1 MTDPWLRGPIPGIP
15 ELLQPAAHA
24 FVLAKEDVDA
34 ATAGL
39 TADQLWA
46 QPGGITPLGFHLA
59 HLAGSTGRLLAY
71 GRGEALSD
79 AQREQLSREKNI
91 TTLRPALEELLNE
104 WHAALA
110 AAFAQLA
117 ATPESS
123 LTDLRTIGKAQ
134 LPTTVGGCVFHAAE
148 HAGRHAGQVVT
159 TAKLVRAL
167 SSAT

>member
-1 MTDPWLRGPIPGIP
+1 MTEPWLRGSIHGIP
-15 ELLQPAAHA
+15 DLLQPAAHA
-24 FVLAKEDVDA
+24 LVLAKEDVDA
-34 ATAGL
+34 AAAGL
-39 TADQLWA
+39 TAEQLWA

-59 HLAGSTGRLLAY
+59 HLAGSTSRLLTY

-79 AQREQLSREKNI
+79 AQREQMSREKNV
-91 TTLRPALEELLNE
+91 TTLRPSLDALLAEWHTALE
-104 WHAALA
+104 

-117 ATPESS
+117 ATPEVS
-123 LTDLRTIGKAQ
+123 LTDVRTIGKAQ

-167 SSAT
+167 LP

>member
-1 MTDPWLRGPIPGIP
+1 MTDPWLRGSIPGIP

-59 HLAGSTGRLLAY
+59 HLAGSTSRLLAY
-71 GRGEALSD
+71 GRDEALSEK
-79 AQREQLSREKNI
+79 QREQLTREKNV
-91 TTLRPALEELLNE
+91 TTLRPSLDELLSE
-104 WHAALA
+104 WHATLD

-117 ATPESS
+117 STPAGS
-123 LTDLRTIGKAQ
+123 LTDVRTIGKAL

-167 SSAT
+167 VP

>member
-1 MTDPWLRGPIPGIP
+1 MTEPWLRGPIPGIP
-15 ELLQPAAHA
+15 DLLQPAAHA
-24 FVLAKEDVDA
+24 LVLAKEDVDA
-34 ATAGL
+34 AAAGL
-39 TADQLWA
+39 TAEQLWA

-59 HLAGSTGRLLAY
+59 HLAGSTSRLLTY

-79 AQREQLSREKNI
+79 AQREQMSREKNV
-91 TTLRPALEELLNE
+91 TTLRPSLDALLAEWHTALE
-104 WHAALA
+104 

-117 ATPESS
+117 ATPEVS
-123 LTDLRTIGKAQ
+123 LTDVRTIGKAQ

-167 SSAT
+167 LP

>member
-1 MTDPWLRGPIPGIP
+1 MTDPWLRGSIPGIP

-59 HLAGSTGRLLAY
+59 HLAGSTSRLLTY

-79 AQREQLSREKNI
+79 VQREQLTREKNV
-91 TTLRPALEELLNE
+91 TTLRPSLEQLLAE
-104 WHAALA
+104 WHATLD

-117 ATPESS
+117 AIPVGS
-123 LTDLRTIGKAQ
+123 LTDVRTIGKAL

-167 SSAT
+167 AP

>member
-1 MTDPWLRGPIPGIP
+1 MTDPWLRGSIPGIP

-46 QPGGITPLGFHLA
+46 QPGGITPLGFHLQ
-59 HLAGSTGRLLAY
+59 HLAGATSRLLTY

-79 AQREQLSREKNI
+79 AQREQLKRENNI
-91 TTLRPALEELLNE
+91 TTLRPSLAVLLAE
-104 WHAALA
+104 WHSTLE

-117 ATPESS
+117 ATPAGS
-123 LTDLRTIGKAQ
+123 LTDVRTIGKAQ

-167 SSAT
+167 VT